1 MVKIIYRTAALA
13 VLVSIVGAAAV
24 NAGAG
29 DIDKAATPPPAPSA
43 TGGVDSNPY
52 TADTDAIAEGKSLW
66 RDTGC
71 YSCHGGVGEG
81 GVGPNLTDDEWVY
94 KPTDKTLFKTIAK
107 GRKGTNMVGWSKDL
121 DDDQIWKV
129 VAYIRSLYQG
139 DPDKVAW

>member
-13 VLVSIVGAAAV
+13 VLVSIVGAAAA

-29 DIDKAATPPPAPSA
+29 DIDKAATPAPSA
-43 TGGVDSNPY
+43 TGDVDSNPY
-52 TADTDAIAEGKSLW
+52 TTDTDAIAEGKSLW